1 MEEYYRGVQRALQQP
16 EMDFV
21 ELLLWGFGIFIAIL
35 FVFFIGKFIKTI
47 ITQRIQQIRYYG
59 MDFEGLKRMLDTG
72 LLSEEE
78 YQQIRKKVAERLAE
92 EMAQETGPAAPRL
105 SVPVQKPAPTPKA
118 GWPPETPLPRGGKPG
133 DEKTTVPSLPA
144 GRGPSKGKKALDLEG
159 MFKAGLITAEE
170 YEKLAQFFRDKKK

>member
-47 ITQRIQQIRYYG
+47 ITQRVQQIQYYG

-78 YQQIRKKVAERLAE
+78 YQKIRKKVAERLAE
-92 EMAQETGPAAPRL
+92 EMTQETGPAAPRL
-105 SVPVQKPAPTPKA
+105 SVPVQKPAPTPGL

-133 DEKTTVPSLPA
+133 NEKTTVPSLPA
-144 GRGPSKGKKALDLEG
+144 DRGPSKGKKALDLEG
-159 MFKAGLITAEE
+159 MFKAGLVTAEE
-170 YEKLAQFFRDKKK
+170 YEKLAQFFRDKEK

>member
-35 FVFFIGKFIKTI
+35 FVIFIGKFIKTI

-78 YQQIRKKVAERLAE
+78 YQQIRKKVAERLVE
-92 EMAQETGPAAPRL
+92 EVAQKTGPAASGL
-105 SVPVQKPAPTPKA
+105 SVLAQKPAPTPKA

-133 DEKTTVPSLPA
+133 NDKTTVPSLPA

-170 YEKLAQFFRDKKK
+170 YEKLAQFFRDKEK